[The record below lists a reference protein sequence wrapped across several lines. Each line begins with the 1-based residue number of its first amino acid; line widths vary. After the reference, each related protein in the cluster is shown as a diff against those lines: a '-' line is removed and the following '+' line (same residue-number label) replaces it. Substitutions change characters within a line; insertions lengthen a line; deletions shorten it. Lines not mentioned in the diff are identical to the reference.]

1 MKIKLQEGQKVI
13 AENGDVYE
21 IEVGDMLQE
30 NTARE
35 KQLEVLLYKRGLNGK
50 SISIILNILRSSND
64 LFDIEE
70 SLYSSMKKKLI
81 PYLDD
86 DTLDLVLS
94 YSDVI

>member
-1 MKIKLQEGQKVI
+1 MKIKLQEGQKLV

-21 IEVGDMLQE
+21 VETGDILYE
-30 NTARE
+30 NTIE
-35 KQLEVLLYKRGLNGK
+35 KQLEVLLYRKGLNGK

-94 YSDVI
+94 YSDRI